1 MNDWRDRYYT
11 RISKRFNDSHVYPR
25 AHWSILKTFWTIKK
39 LWLFHLC
46 SVKIGYIS
54 HLLSITHGINESFDK
69 ENKLKVCF
77 LTDQKHLIRFA
88 IKVSSKSKILRENFE
103 ELGLEFLQHKWWY
116 KKPCAFYKIL
126 KKIISKR
133 SF

>member
-1 MNDWRDRYYT
+1 MPQSTLVDSKNFLNSKKALIIPPLICENRLHRT
-11 RISKRFNDSHVYPR
+11 NHLISTNQSGFKSGDS
-25 AHWSILKTFWTIKK
+25 S
-39 LWLFHLC
+39 
-46 SVKIGYIS
+46 IS